1 MSTNKNYAAVEPT
14 RAEVDAFEGATVIE
28 FGTPWCGYCRR
39 AQPLIE
45 EALRFRGDLRHLKIE
60 DGSGRRLG
68 RSFAVKLWPTL
79 IFMNNGKEVARVV
92 RPADAEEI
100 RKAFAAIGPL
110 RAGDENV

>member
-1 MSTNKNYAAVEPT
+1 MSTSKDYAAVEPT
-14 RAEVDAFEGATVIE
+14 RSEVDALKGVTVIE
-28 FGTPWCGYCRR
+28 FGTPWCGYCKR

-45 EALRFRGDLRHLKIE
+45 EALRSQTGLRHLKIE

-100 RKAFAAIGPL
+100 RKAFAAIDSW